1 MDKIKFP
8 DKYKFTTKRV
18 SSHCYDTIFCKLLLA
33 KSNKVIGRV
42 TLELDCRS
50 YRTHSSLD
58 KIYRGKGLGT
68 LMYAAAI
75 QYALDRGHKVRS
87 SGHTSLNAQ
96 RVWKSKGL
104 RKYFKIRF
112 VRHPQ
117 YTPEFDVWYASDK

>member
-18 SSHCYDTIFCKLLLA
+18 YSRFGDIIFCKLLLA
-33 KSNKVIGRV
+33 KSNQVIGRV
-42 TLELDCRS
+42 TLELDCQS
-50 YRTHSSLD
+50 YRTHSRLD
-58 KIYRGKGLGT
+58 KTYRGKGLGV

-87 SGHTSLNAQ
+87 SGYTSANAQ
-96 RVWKSKGL
+96 RVWRSKRL
-104 RKYFKIRF
+104 RQYFKIRF

-117 YTPEFDVWYASDK
+117 YTPEFDVWYASAK